1 MAKSAGHRAEC
12 HVRPAWAKQR
22 LGFQWGPEAL
32 RAHIDR
38 TARESN
44 TGSSNEHVDVGA
56 ALAQESCGFECGLAG
71 AEDSDPSAGKPRE
84 IGVVGAMGHHP
95 GARGE
100 ALG

>member
-32 RAHIDR
+32 TAHIDR

-44 TGSSNEHVDVGA
+44 TGSSNEHVDGGPT
-56 ALAQESCGFECGLAG
+56 LAQESCGFEWGLAG

-84 IGVVGAMGHHP
+84 IGVVGSMGHQ
-95 GARGE
+95 RGPMRE
-100 ALG
+100 AL